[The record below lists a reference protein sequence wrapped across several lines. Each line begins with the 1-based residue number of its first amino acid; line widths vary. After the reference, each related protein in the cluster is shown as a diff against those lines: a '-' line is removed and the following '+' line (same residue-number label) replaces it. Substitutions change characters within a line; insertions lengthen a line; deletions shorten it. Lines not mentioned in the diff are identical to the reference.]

1 LKGTTD
7 DAEVLWI
14 CKLHPS
20 LEDEFFD
27 DKDEDDGRLIPSSSL
42 GLSIESPREG
52 DEVQ

>member
-1 LKGTTD
+1 MTD
-7 DAEVLWI
+7 DAEVLQI
-14 CKLHPS
+14 YKQYQS

-27 DKDEDDGRLIPSSSL
+27 DEDEDDGRLIPSSSL